1 MRFSA
6 TRARLAAA
14 SVLTSAWACVPVSS
28 ATSVVI
34 SAAALATVIAMG
46 LHPSPVQ
53 AAAQAAASI
62 TTPKVNAA
70 TAPTSSAAATAA
82 AVGSLSAAPA
92 ATEFDCLIEPA
103 RIVEVRS
110 PVVGL
115 LQHVHARRGE
125 VIRQGQVLVTIE
137 SSVEQSAADTARY
150 RAQAQGALQLSRN
163 KVAATGEKAR
173 RMRELHDEEFVSAQ
187 ARDDAA
193 AESKLAQAEQK
204 TAEENAELARLEH
217 RQSQDLL
224 NRRVLRAPFSGVVMD
239 QYLYPGAMV
248 DAGEGKKPILKIAQ
262 IQSLAVQV
270 ILPFRFFP
278 QIHLGQQVVVVPE
291 KPFTREIK
299 ATIRTVDRVIDAA
312 AGTFGVVA
320 DLDNARLDL
329 PGGIRCKV
337 RVPGLR

>member
-1 MRFSA
+1 MRYLATQA
-6 TRARLAAA
+6 TRVAASVVMSAAALGTVIAIGLLPSPGHAAGPAAA
-14 SVLTSAWACVPVSS
+14 SNTAAKAGVVVARTS
-28 ATSVVI
+28 ATSVPTPTAV
-34 SAAALATVIAMG
+34 AM
-46 LHPSPVQ
+46 
-53 AAAQAAASI
+53 ASI
-62 TTPKVNAA
+62 A
-70 TAPTSSAAATAA
+70 
-82 AVGSLSAAPA
+82 AAPA
-92 ATEFDCLIEPA
+92 PTEFDCLIEPA

-115 LQHVHARRGE
+115 LQQVHARRGE
-125 VIRQGQVLVTIE
+125 FIRQGQVLVTIE

-150 RAQAQGALQLSRN
+150 RSQAQGALQLSRN

-217 RQSQDLL
+217 QQSLDQLK
-224 NRRVLRAPFSGVVMD
+224 RRVLRAPFSGVVMD

-262 IQSLAVQV
+262 TQPLAVQV
-270 ILPFRFFP
+270 ILPFRFYP
-278 QIHLGQQVVVVPE
+278 QIHLGQPVVVVPE

-320 DLDNARLDL
+320 DLDNARQDL
-329 PGGIRCKV
+329 PGGIRCRI
-337 RVPGLR
+337 RVSGLH